1 MGSEPK
7 ISAERQNFSA
17 RLTESLALAHGLP
30 PSPTIV
36 AREFNF
42 RFIGKPITV
51 HAARKWLVG
60 EAIPTQDKLRALAV
74 WLNVSV
80 DWLRFGGGLNATARA
95 TAPAPSVSAPAAS
108 PLDGLVRMFMSLS
121 HRDRVLVRDFIEML
135 SKKQHPPA
143 TKTVLEEG
151 ANQS

>member
-17 RLTESLALAHGLP
+17 RLAESLALTHGLP

-74 WLNVSV
+74 WLDVSV
-80 DWLRFGGGLNATARA
+80 DWLRFGGGLNATA

-121 HRDRVLVRDFIEML
+121 HRDRVLVRDFIDML
-135 SKKQHPPA
+135 SKKKHPPA